1 MEAQRFPEDFDGMMP
16 MAPVYDLVGRVM
28 AGAWWAQAVSDEQRG
43 SVLNRTV
50 AETVH
55 KSVLARCGA
64 QAGVEEGLVTDPVSC
79 DWKPEMVMCSSN
91 NGDSGCLTPRQVEA
105 VKRMMSPVVNSN
117 GQVIYAYPDIP
128 GTTTEWAE
136 WHYSGS
142 ANPAAPAGYANF
154 ILHDQF
160 LRFMADPTVRQGVD
174 H

>member
-64 QAGVEEGLVTDPVSC
+64 QAGVEEGLVTEARLVRL
-79 DWKPEMVMCSSN
+79 EA
-91 NGDSGCLTPRQVEA
+91 GDGHVLIEQWRPR
-105 VKRMMSPVVNSN
+105 M
-117 GQVIYAYPDIP
+117 PDAAP
-128 GTTTEWAE
+128 GRGYQTDDEPCRELEWAG
-136 WHYSGS
+136 H
-142 ANPAAPAGYANF
+142 
-154 ILHDQF
+154 
-160 LRFMADPTVRQGVD
+160 LRVS
-174 H
+174 